1 MIMEKTKH
9 LFWIF
14 LVIAAFLIY
23 GWYNSEQNRLKLLE
37 EYQQAQEEMVTL
49 RNEIEELRSMTDDL

>member
-1 MIMEKTKH
+1 MENTKH

-14 LVIAAFLIY
+14 IVIAAFLIY

-37 EYQQAQEEMVTL
+37 EYREAQEEMITL